1 MLTLCP
7 TIVNA
12 QAYNTVEDRLTALTT
27 LIQLNSTKYKAEE
40 DDLTIREDADG
51 TLLPSMLKGKV
62 VSIRVW
68 IHDWKYKFGELTAD
82 KVTRN
87 SYVYYFDRLGN
98 VVHAALIDW
107 QGENYMHY
115 SYDEQNRI
123 VKKVSSS
130 VESWNDAERKHYIL
144 GEYSYIYDSKGIKEI
159 NIMSA
164 SRNEPLNL
172 DSKHKFNYSNGI
184 KSCIIYNGDGSEYKR
199 YQCLNVG
206 AQPIS
211 SKESITTLN
220 YYKNGRLVLTKNIFN
235 KASKINRLEDSFS
248 YNASGVIIKR
258 VRKYYD
264 ASESVISTQ
273 EIYYSY
279 QYDSVGNW
287 ISCFVTVESEG
298 KKHYSIKREI
308 KYAQKDGDY
317 DYLDP
322 EYAEDIRNKQ
332 IADSIK
338 IVEES
343 ARKEAERIAEIERIK
358 QHKADSISA
367 VEYAR
372 KEAERNERIEKT
384 NVFSDNMLKTHS
396 WKIVGVI
403 KKVDIGNDGT
413 VDFRINGINP
423 SKYILVKE
431 EASRIAINNW
441 GITAFDCYKAENMD
455 YYIYKSHLF
464 INAHSKE
471 CEVYTISNK
480 VIQKLN
486 ETMK

>member
-1 MLTLCP
+1 MLSWCS

-12 QAYNTVEDRLTALTT
+12 Q
-27 LIQLNSTKYKAEE
+27 IFYKTEE
-40 DDLTIREDADG
+40 DDLTIREDVDG
-51 TLLPSMLKGKV
+51 TLLPTMLKGKV

-144 GEYSYIYDSKGIKEI
+144 GEHSYIYDSKGIKEI

-164 SRNEPLNL
+164 SRNKPLDL
-172 DSKHKFNYSNGI
+172 DFKHKFNYSNGI
-184 KSCIIYNGDGSEYKR
+184 KSCTIYLGDGSEYKR

-220 YYKNGRLVLTKNIFN
+220 YYKNGRLVLVKTFFN
-235 KASKINRLEDSFS
+235 KTSNSNRREDSFS
-248 YNASGVIIKR
+248 YNDSGEIIKR
-258 VRKYYD
+258 IRKHYD
-264 ASESVISTQ
+264 TSGGPTTQ
-273 EIYYSY
+273 EIVYSY
-279 QYDSVGNW
+279 KYDSVGNW
-287 ISCFVTVESEG
+287 ISCFVTESQNKEY
-298 KKHYSIKREI
+298 KYYYSIKREI
-308 KYAQKDGDY
+308 KYAQKDSDY
-317 DYLDP
+317 DYLNP

-413 VDFRINGINP
+413 VDFRINGIDP

-441 GITAFDCYKAENMD
+441 GIREFDCYKAENMD

-471 CEVYTISNK
+471 CKVYTISNK

>member
-1 MLTLCP
+1 MLSWCS

-12 QAYNTVEDRLTALTT
+12 Q
-27 LIQLNSTKYKAEE
+27 IFYKTEE
-40 DDLTIREDADG
+40 DDLTIREDVDG
-51 TLLPSMLKGKV
+51 TLLPTMLKGKV

-144 GEYSYIYDSKGIKEI
+144 GEHSYIYDSKGIKEI

-164 SRNEPLNL
+164 SRNKPLDL
-172 DSKHKFNYSNGI
+172 DFKHKFNYSNGI
-184 KSCIIYNGDGSEYKR
+184 KSCTIYRGDGSEYKR

-220 YYKNGRLVLTKNIFN
+220 YYKNGRLVLVKTFFN
-235 KASKINRLEDSFS
+235 KTSNSNRREDSFS
-248 YNASGVIIKR
+248 YNDSGEIIKR
-258 VRKYYD
+258 IRKHYD
-264 ASESVISTQ
+264 TSGGPTTQ
-273 EIYYSY
+273 EIVYSY
-279 QYDSVGNW
+279 KYDSVGNW
-287 ISCFVTVESEG
+287 ISCFVTESQNKEY
-298 KKHYSIKREI
+298 KYYYSIKREI
-308 KYAQKDGDY
+308 KYAQKDSDY

-441 GITAFDCYKAENMD
+441 GIRDFDCYKAENMD

>member
-1 MLTLCP
+1 MRKICLLFSVLLMLSWCS

-12 QAYNTVEDRLTALTT
+12 Q
-27 LIQLNSTKYKAEE
+27 IFYKTEE
-40 DDLTIREDADG
+40 DDLTIREDVDG
-51 TLLPSMLKGKV
+51 TLLPTMLKDKV

-98 VVHAALIDW
+98 VVYAALIDW

-144 GEYSYIYDSKGIKEI
+144 GEHSYIYDSKGIKEI

-164 SRNEPLNL
+164 SRNEPLDL
-172 DSKHKFNYSNGI
+172 DFKHKFNYSNGI
-184 KSCIIYNGDGSEYKR
+184 KSCTIYRGDGSEYKR
-199 YQCLNVG
+199 YQCLNIG

-220 YYKNGRLVLTKNIFN
+220 YYKNGRLVLVKTFFN
-235 KASKINRLEDSFS
+235 KTSNSNRREDSFS
-248 YNASGVIIKR
+248 YNDSGEIIKR
-258 VRKYYD
+258 IRKHYD
-264 ASESVISTQ
+264 TSGGLTTTTTQ
-273 EIYYSY
+273 EIVYSY
-279 QYDSVGNW
+279 KYDSVGNW
-287 ISCFVTVESEG
+287 ISCFVTDSQISSTSNH
-298 KKHYSIKREI
+298 KYKYYYSIKREI
-308 KYAQKDGDY
+308 KYAQKDSDY

-343 ARKEAERIAEIERIK
+343 ARKEAER
-358 QHKADSISA
+358 
-367 VEYAR
+367 
-372 KEAERNERIEKT
+372 KETIEKT
-384 NVFSDNMLKTHS
+384 NIFSVNMLKTHS

-441 GITAFDCYKAENMD
+441 GIAVFDCYKAENMD
-455 YYIYKSHLF
+455 YYIYKNHLF
-464 INAHSKE
+464 VNAHSKE